1 MATNAL
7 HSAATGLKAL
17 STELDV
23 LANNLANVNTVGF
36 KQSRVNF
43 EDLMYQ
49 HKKQPGVENATGTL
63 TPAGLQVGLGV
74 AISNTQYDFAQGSA
88 TITERSL
95 DATIA
100 GDGFFKV
107 ILPNDLGGGV
117 GYTRAGNFFRN
128 SNGDLVL
135 GNSSGYLLEPGITIP
150 GDVAEDAVSIGKD
163 GTVSYTDNAAQ
174 TTELGQIELAT
185 FVNKAGLKS
194 VGGNVFIQTDA
205 SGPPIEGEPGT
216 GGLGTIEQ
224 GFLEQSNVDPVKELV
239 ALIKTQRAFE
249 LNSQTIQAADEV
261 MQVVGNLRR
270 G

>member
-7 HSAATGLKAL
+7 HSAATGLKAM

-36 KQSRVNF
+36 KRSRVNF

-49 HKKQPGVENATGTL
+49 HQKQPGVENAIGTL

-74 AISNTQYDFAQGSA
+74 AISNTQYDFSQGSA
-88 TITERSL
+88 TITGNPL
-95 DATIA
+95 DIAIA

-107 ILPNDLGGGV
+107 TLPGDQGGGV
-117 GYTRAGNFFRN
+117 GYTRAGNLFRN
-128 SNGDLVL
+128 VDGTLVL
-135 GNSSGYLLEPGITIP
+135 GNGAGNTIEPGISIDPDIP
-150 GDVAEDAVSIGKD
+150 DDRISIGLD
-163 GTVSYTDNAAQ
+163 GTVSV
-174 TTELGQIELAT
+174 TENDGSSSVVGQLELAT
-185 FVNKAGLKS
+185 FVNKTGLKS
-194 VGGNVFIQTDA
+194 VGGNIFIATDA

-216 GGLGTIEQ
+216 GGLGEIRA
-224 GFLEQSNVDPVKELV
+224 GFIEQSNVDPVKDLV

-261 MQVVGNLRR
+261 MQTVGNLRR
-270 G
+270 F

>member
-7 HSAATGLKAL
+7 HSAATGLRAL
-17 STELDV
+17 STKLDV
-23 LANNLANVNTVGF
+23 LANNLANANTVGF
-36 KQSRVNF
+36 KGSRVNF
-43 EDLMYQ
+43 EDLIYE

-63 TPAGLQVGLGV
+63 TPAGLQIGLGV
-74 AISNTQYDFAQGSA
+74 DISNTQLDFSQGSA
-88 TITERSL
+88 SATERPL
-95 DATIA
+95 DVAIA

-107 ILPNDLGGGV
+107 TLPNDLGGGV

-128 SNGDLVL
+128 NQGDLVL
-135 GNSSGYLLEPGITIP
+135 GNSSGFLLEPGITIP
-150 GDVAEDAVSIGKD
+150 DEIPEDRITISKD
-163 GTVSYTDNAAQ
+163 GTVSVTNNAGQ
-174 TTELGQIELAT
+174 TTELGQLELAT

-194 VGGNVFIQTDA
+194 VGGNVFIETDG

-239 ALIKTQRAFE
+239 NLIKTQRAFE

-270 G
+270 